1 MADQAGLSMTAIQAE
16 QATLARQYATVRDAD
31 QVLIE
36 ALVSAHAAT
45 VDGLARLDGIAH
57 EIERA
62 VQNQAEL
69 GLDTAIGA
77 REFQKFLIA
86 KQREIIAVVTH
97 AQEVAATK
105 KAALEAL
112 PVNYA
117 VGENAR

>member
-1 MADQAGLSMTAIQAE
+1 MADQAGLSMTAIQAK
-16 QATLARQYATVRDAD
+16 QAALATQYGTVSDAD
-31 QVLIE
+31 QVLME

-45 VDGLARLDGIAH
+45 VEGVARLDGIAH

-62 VQNQAEL
+62 VQNQAAL
-69 GLDTAIGA
+69 GLDTAVGA

-86 KQREIIAVVTH
+86 KQREIIAVLTQ

-112 PVNYA
+112 PANYA
-117 VGENAR
+117 VGENSR